1 MTMTLW
7 RITKSVAIFDDG
19 RRIGW
24 DSRGTRFVTTKNDD
38 EEDQLAEAIAD
49 QNGGDDLRVSA
60 ARVFEVPTY
69 EIPAIVEVLALTLPS
84 KEAV

>member
-1 MTMTLW
+1 MTLTLW

-24 DSRGTRFVTTKNDD
+24 DSRDTWFAITKNDD

-49 QNGGDDLRVSA
+49 QNRWDDLRVSA
-60 ARVFEVPTY
+60 VRVLEVPTY
-69 EIPAIVEVLALTLPS
+69 EIPAIVEVLTLALPT

>member
-1 MTMTLW
+1 MTLTLW

-24 DSRGTRFVTTKNDD
+24 DSRDTWFAITKNDD

-49 QNGGDDLRVSA
+49 QNRWDDLRVSA
-60 ARVFEVPTY
+60 VRVFEVPTY
-69 EIPAIVEVLALTLPS
+69 EIPAIVEVLTLALPP
-84 KEAV
+84 KWQP